1 MFFKRLFKKKPS
13 NEDADLIRQYKQTLD
28 TAFAGELYGRYTHLV
43 YGVCLKYLR
52 NEEDSKDAVMQIF
65 EKLLIELKHHEVSNF
80 KSWLHVLAK
89 NHCLMWLRSA
99 RVRHEKSIITY
110 DVKPDMENEEYLHPL
125 GEEENGTLEENLVA
139 LEKGIQELPVEQ
151 KRCIELFYLQQ
162 KCYKEITEITGYDLK
177 KVKSYIQNGK
187 RNLKI
192 YLDKDHE

>member
-1 MFFKRLFKKKPS
+1 MFFKKLFKKKPG

-28 TAFAGELYGRYTHLV
+28 TAFAGELYDRYIHLV
-43 YGVCLKYLR
+43 YGCCMKYLK

-65 EKLLIELKHHEVSNF
+65 EKLLIELKSHEIANF

-99 RVRHEKSIITY
+99 RVRQEKTIITFEVKE
-110 DVKPDMENEEYLHPL
+110 DVENEDMLHPL
-125 GEEENGTLEENLVA
+125 GGDESGSLEENLQS

-162 KCYKEITEITGYDLK
+162 KCYKEITELTGYELK

-192 YLDKDHE
+192 YLQKDNE

>member
-1 MFFKRLFKKKPS
+1 MFFKKFFKKKPS

-28 TAFAGELYGRYTHLV
+28 TAFAGELYDRYIHLV
-43 YGVCLKYLR
+43 YGVCMKYLK

-65 EKLLIELKHHEVSNF
+65 EKLLIELKSHEVANF
-80 KSWLHVLAK
+80 KSWLHVMAK

-99 RVRHEKSIITY
+99 RVRHQKSIITFEVKE
-110 DVKPDMENEEYLHPL
+110 DVENEEFLHPL
-125 GEEENGTLEENLVA
+125 GGDDTQTLEDNLLS
-139 LEKGIQELPVEQ
+139 LEKGIQELPIEQ

-162 KCYKEITEITGYDLK
+162 KCYKEITEITGYELK

-192 YLDKDHE
+192 YLEKDNE

>member
-1 MFFKRLFKKKPS
+1 MFFKKLFKKKPS

-28 TAFAGELYGRYTHLV
+28 TAFAGELYERYTHLV
-43 YGVCLKYLR
+43 FGVCMKYLK

-65 EKLLIELKHHEVSNF
+65 EKLLTELKHHEVTNF

-99 RVRHEKSIITY
+99 RVRHQKSIITFEIKE
-110 DVKPDMENEEYLHPL
+110 DVETEGFMHPS
-125 GEEENGTLEENLVA
+125 GEDNGTLEENLVA
-139 LEKGIQELPVEQ
+139 LEKGMQELPVEQ

-162 KCYKEITEITGYDLK
+162 KCYKEITEITGYEMK

-192 YLDKDHE
+192 YLEKDHE

>member
-1 MFFKRLFKKKPS
+1 MFFKKFFKKKPS

-28 TAFAGELYGRYTHLV
+28 TAFAGELYDRYIHLV
-43 YGVCLKYLR
+43 YGVCLKYLKS
-52 NEEDSKDAVMQIF
+52 EEDSKDAVMQIF
-65 EKLLIELKHHEVSNF
+65 EKLLIELKSHEINNF

-99 RVRHEKSIITY
+99 RVRQEKSIITIEVKE
-110 DVKPDMENEEYLHPL
+110 DVENEEFLHPL
-125 GEEENGTLEENLVA
+125 GGEETVTLEDNLVS
-139 LEKGIQELPVEQ
+139 LEKGIEELPIEQ

-162 KCYKEITEITGYDLK
+162 KCYKEITEITGYELK

-192 YLDKDHE
+192 YLEKDNE

>member
-1 MFFKRLFKKKPS
+1 MFFRKLFKKKPG

-28 TAFAGELYGRYTHLV
+28 TAFAGELYDRYIHLV
-43 YGVCLKYLR
+43 YGVCMKYLK

-65 EKLLIELKHHEVSNF
+65 EKLLIELKSHEVANF
-80 KSWLHVLAK
+80 KSWLHVMAK

-99 RVRHEKSIITY
+99 RVRQEKTIITFEVKQ
-110 DVKPDMENEEYLHPL
+110 DVENEDMLHPVE
-125 GEEENGTLEENLVA
+125 GDETGSLEENLQS

-162 KCYKEITEITGYDLK
+162 KCYKEITEITGYEQK

-192 YLDKDHE
+192 YLQKDHE